1 MSIVFFTLISSF
13 VASAV
18 EFVEA
23 MTVVLAVG
31 VTRQWRSTLIGA
43 GAAIV
48 VLIALVTVLGLTI
61 ATLVPIEL
69 LRLVVGAV
77 LIVFG
82 LQWLTKAIL
91 RAAGARA
98 SRDEVAT
105 FGRQLAALAKEP
117 PVPASGTDWI
127 SFTVAFKGVLLE
139 GLEVA
144 FIVVTFGA
152 AGGQLAPALVGAG
165 LAGIGVLGVGAA
177 VRQPLARLPE
187 NQLKFGVGLMLV
199 SFGTFWAGRV
209 PRGGAYRRRRAR
221 QAGRAN
227 PDADTTGAQL
237 MRYVTAFGR
246 FWYDF
251 LIGDRPELFVG
262 PIVALVLVALL
273 IQAGWAA
280 LSGLLLFGLVVAS
293 GGVGLA
299 RDLAAAHARSD
310 Q

>member
-1 MSIVFFTLISSF
+1 MSVVLFTVLSSF
-13 VASAV
+13 IASAV

-23 MTVVLAVG
+23 LTVVLAVG
-31 VTRQWRSTLIGA
+31 VTRQWRSTLVGA

-48 VLIALVTVLGLTI
+48 VLTALVAVLGLTI
-61 ATLVPIEL
+61 ATFVPIEL

-98 SRDEVAT
+98 SRDEVAN
-105 FGRQLAALAKEP
+105 FGREVVALAKEP
-117 PVPASGTDWI
+117 PVPATGMDWI

-152 AGGQLAPALVGAG
+152 AGGQLVPAIFGAG

-177 VRQPLARLPE
+177 VRRPLAHLPE

-199 SFGTFWAGRV
+199 SFGTFWAGEATGIAW
-209 PRGGAYRRRRAR
+209 PGSDLSILLLL
-221 QAGRAN
+221 AGYVAASLLAVRTVAAGLVR
-227 PDADTTGAQL
+227 PAQL
-237 MRYVTAFGR
+237 SQVQTRQEAN
-246 FWYDF
+246 
-251 LIGDRPELFVG
+251 
-262 PIVALVLVALL
+262 
-273 IQAGWAA
+273 
-280 LSGLLLFGLVVAS
+280 
-293 GGVGLA
+293 
-299 RDLAAAHARSD
+299 
-310 Q
+310 

>member
-1 MSIVFFTLISSF
+1 MSVVLFTVLSSF
-13 VASAV
+13 IASAV

-23 MTVVLAVG
+23 LTVVLAVG
-31 VTRQWRSTLIGA
+31 VTRQWRSTLLGA
-43 GAAIV
+43 GSA
-48 VLIALVTVLGLTI
+48 VLVLVALVAVLGLTI

-98 SRDEVAT
+98 SRDEIAN
-105 FGRQLAALAKEP
+105 FGRQLAALATEP
-117 PVPASGTDWI
+117 AVPASGMDWI

-199 SFGTFWAGRV
+199 SFGTFWAGEGIGIAWPGSDLSILLLLAGYLAASLVAVRTV
-209 PRGGAYRRRRAR
+209 AVGLVRRAAPTPMQTR
-221 QAGRAN
+221 Q
-227 PDADTTGAQL
+227 
-237 MRYVTAFGR
+237 
-246 FWYDF
+246 
-251 LIGDRPELFVG
+251 ELN
-262 PIVALVLVALL
+262 
-273 IQAGWAA
+273 
-280 LSGLLLFGLVVAS
+280 
-293 GGVGLA
+293 
-299 RDLAAAHARSD
+299 
-310 Q
+310 

>member
-1 MSIVFFTLISSF
+1 MSIILFTVLSSF
-13 VASAV
+13 IASAV

-23 MTVVLAVG
+23 LTVVLAVG
-31 VTRQWRSTLIGA
+31 VTRQWRSTLVGA

-48 VLIALVTVLGLTI
+48 VLIALIAVLGLTI

-82 LQWLTKAIL
+82 LQWLTKAVL

-98 SRDEVAT
+98 SRDEVAN
-105 FGRQLAALAKEP
+105 FGRELATLAKEP
-117 PVPASGTDWI
+117 PVPATGMDWI

-152 AGGQLAPALVGAG
+152 AGGQLVPALTGAG

-177 VRQPLARLPE
+177 VRRPLSRVPE

-199 SFGTFWAGRV
+199 SFGTFWAGEGIGIAW
-209 PRGGAYRRRRAR
+209 PGSDLSILLLL
-221 QAGRAN
+221 AGYLATSLLAVRTVA
-227 PDADTTGAQL
+227 AGL
-237 MRYVTAFGR
+237 
-246 FWYDF
+246 
-251 LIGDRPELFVG
+251 VG
-262 PIVALVLVALL
+262 PVQSSPTPAPQEAN
-273 IQAGWAA
+273 
-280 LSGLLLFGLVVAS
+280 
-293 GGVGLA
+293 
-299 RDLAAAHARSD
+299 
-310 Q
+310 